1 MATITTTTTPTVT
14 SVTTSWLKQ
23 HERLVCLAL
32 ILAFGCFGVNKYFDH
47 ESTVKQAQATAAAQV
62 SAADH
67 ANSLALASQSAQI
80 AAQYAS
86 LVQTLSAENASLNA
100 SMTQRQAAQK
110 TQVNV
115 DTNLPMAGV
124 SARWSVLLPM
134 VTPSTPLTGGLSLTA
149 QQAHDTLAYIEEV
162 PTCHENLGDETRLAA
177 NYKQEVEKSDL
188 LATDLN
194 SQILGLQKENAD
206 LVAKDVADV
215 KACKARERKSKIT
228 WIKRALAIG
237 FGLGLYAGAHG
248 F

>member
-1 MATITTTTTPTVT
+1 MATVTTTTTPTVT

-100 SMTQRQAAQK
+100 SMAQRQASQK

-115 DTNLPMAGV
+115 DTNLPMVGV
-124 SARWSVLLPM
+124 SARWSVLLPT
-134 VTPSTPLTGGLSLTA
+134 VTPSAPLTGGISLTET
-149 QQAHDTLAYIEEV
+149 QAHDTLAYMEQV
-162 PTCHENLGDETRLAA
+162 PVLQADLQDETKVAA
-177 NYKQEVEKSDL
+177 NYLQEVQKSDL
-188 LATDLN
+188 LNADLN
-194 SQILGLQKENAD
+194 SQILGLKKENTD

-215 KACKARERKSKIT
+215 KAAKAEGKKNSVK
-228 WIKRALAIG
+228 WFKRGFGIG
-237 FGLGLYAGAHG
+237 FLAGLFAGHSGL
-248 F
+248 

>member
-1 MATITTTTTPTVT
+1 MATVTTTTTPTVT

-32 ILAFGCFGVNKYFDH
+32 ILAFGCYGVNKYFDH

-100 SMTQRQAAQK
+100 SMAQRQASQK

-115 DTNLPMAGV
+115 DTNLPMVGV
-124 SARWSVLLPM
+124 SARWSVLLPT
-134 VTPSTPLTGGLSLTA
+134 VTPSAPLTGGISLTET
-149 QQAHDTLAYIEEV
+149 QAHDTLAYMEQV
-162 PTCHENLGDETRLAA
+162 PVLQADLQDETKVAA
-177 NYKQEVEKSDL
+177 NYLQEVQKSDL
-188 LATDLN
+188 LNADLN
-194 SQILGLQKENAD
+194 SQILGLQKENTD

-215 KACKARERKSKIT
+215 KAAKAEGKKNSVK
-228 WIKRALAIG
+228 WFKRGFGIG
-237 FGLGLYAGAHG
+237 FLAGLFAGHSGL
-248 F
+248 

>member
-100 SMTQRQAAQK
+100 SMAQRQASQK

-115 DTNLPMAGV
+115 DTNLPMVGV
-124 SARWSVLLPM
+124 SARWSVLLPT
-134 VTPSTPLTGGLSLTA
+134 VTPSAPLTGGISLTET
-149 QQAHDTLAYIEEV
+149 QAHDTLAYMEQV
-162 PTCHENLGDETRLAA
+162 PVLQADLQDETKVAA
-177 NYKQEVEKSDL
+177 NYLQEVQKSDL
-188 LATDLN
+188 LNADLN
-194 SQILGLQKENAD
+194 SQILGLQKENTD

-215 KACKARERKSKIT
+215 KAAKAEGKKNSVK
-228 WIKRALAIG
+228 WFKRGFGIG
-237 FGLGLYAGAHG
+237 FLAGLFAGHSGL
-248 F
+248 